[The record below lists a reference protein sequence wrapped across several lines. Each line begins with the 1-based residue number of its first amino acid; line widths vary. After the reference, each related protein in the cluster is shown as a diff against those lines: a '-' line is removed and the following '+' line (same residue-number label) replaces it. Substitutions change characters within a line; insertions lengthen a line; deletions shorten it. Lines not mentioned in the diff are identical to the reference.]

1 MLEIANEKTIK
12 VVRILYPQMVVIEE
26 KPKSA
31 SNLFTQKTKLSIH
44 RLGLSLVNSHAR
56 ELCYT
61 TFTNLR
67 LSFERHGRDEKVNFR
82 VGDI

>member
-1 MLEIANEKTIK
+1 
-12 VVRILYPQMVVIEE
+12 MV
-26 KPKSA
+26 
-31 SNLFTQKTKLSIH
+31 TQKTKLSIH

-61 TFTNLR
+61 TFTDLR
-67 LSFERHGRDEKVNFR
+67 LSFERQGRDEKVNFR